1 MAKQRGKKPP
11 QPKKPTQPA
20 APQKP
25 VAGGAQKNRRG
36 K

>member
-1 MAKQRGKKPP
+1 MAKQRDKKPP
-11 QPKKPTQPA
+11 QPKKPTQPV

-25 VAGGAQKNRRG
+25 APGTNKNRRG